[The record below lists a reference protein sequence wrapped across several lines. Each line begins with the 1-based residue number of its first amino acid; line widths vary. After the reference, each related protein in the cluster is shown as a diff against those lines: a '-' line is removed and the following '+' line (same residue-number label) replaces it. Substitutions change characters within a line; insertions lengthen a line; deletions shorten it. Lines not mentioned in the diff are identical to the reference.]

1 MFAFG
6 SLAWTLGILLFPKA
20 FGLPVVSL
28 ALPIFGFMIFKA
40 ALGPILYRR
49 TMDCPWKDIL
59 GASILSVGL
68 AHAIARG
75 VFAGL
80 VKKKG
85 VFVVTPKGW
94 HGGGALA
101 FFNPIREEIGLLV
114 ALLMGAATLVA
125 QRGAANLETQLW
137 VGILCLQC
145 IPYLASILCQVAAYM
160 PERKETA
167 PACALPGKA

>member
-1 MFAFG
+1 M
-6 SLAWTLGILLFPKA
+6 
-20 FGLPVVSL
+20 
-28 ALPIFGFMIFKA
+28 
-40 ALGPILYRR
+40 
-49 TMDCPWKDIL
+49 
-59 GASILSVGL
+59 GL

-94 HGGGALA
+94 RGGGALA

-125 QRGAANLETQLW
+125 QRGADNLETQLW
-137 VGILCLQC
+137 VGILLLQC
-145 IPYLASILCQVAAYM
+145 IPYVAAILCQVAAYM
-160 PERKETA
+160 PERGQATTA
-167 PACALPGKA
+167 GVAQAGA

>member
-1 MFAFG
+1 
-6 SLAWTLGILLFPKA
+6 
-20 FGLPVVSL
+20 
-28 ALPIFGFMIFKA
+28 MIFKA

-94 HGGGALA
+94 RGGGALA
-101 FFNPIREEIGLLV
+101 FFNPIREEIGMLF
-114 ALLMGAATLVA
+114 ALLLGAATLVA
-125 QRGAANLETQLW
+125 QRSAANLETQLW

-145 IPYLASILCQVAAYM
+145 IPLRGRHPVPGGRLHARATGAGRPRRSGTQQRLISLTHVAD
-160 PERKETA
+160 PRR
-167 PACALPGKA
+167 

>member
-1 MFAFG
+1 MLVALLMG
-6 SLAWTLGILLFPKA
+6 AATLVAQRGAHNLETQLWVGILCLQCIPY
-20 FGLPVVSL
+20 
-28 ALPIFGFMIFKA
+28 I
-40 ALGPILYRR
+40 
-49 TMDCPWKDIL
+49 
-59 GASILSVGL
+59 ASILSVGL